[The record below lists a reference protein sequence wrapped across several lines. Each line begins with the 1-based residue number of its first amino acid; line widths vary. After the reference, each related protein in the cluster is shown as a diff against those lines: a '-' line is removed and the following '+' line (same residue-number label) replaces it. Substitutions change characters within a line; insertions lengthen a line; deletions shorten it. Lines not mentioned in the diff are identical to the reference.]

1 MRPGHPFYCSLVL
14 KAEVDSK
21 SSWTGP
27 PACLRHSCWSFSPP
41 HLSPCTSRPSPMF
54 LSKITSLGSNLF
66 SKLWKGSL
74 RNELTSKFNHRSR
87 ARVVGVTT
95 QKSTHQKSQLQN
107 FCCYPMQCWVTSV
120 GAKPRCCISCYPTR
134 QLHEHG
140 MSFVKLCLFKIQTN
154 KM

>member
-1 MRPGHPFYCSLVL
+1 MWIIENKVQMRPGHPFYCSLVL

-27 PACLRHSCWSFSPP
+27 PACLRSCWSFSPP

-74 RNELTSKFNHRSR
+74 RNELTSKFNHCSR
-87 ARVVGVTT
+87 ARVVGPCIMVGG
-95 QKSTHQKSQLQN
+95 STGATKGVMPSSPGCGVASRGWRAKLTAAAA
-107 FCCYPMQCWVTSV
+107 CWWEWDW
-120 GAKPRCCISCYPTR
+120 GF
-134 QLHEHG
+134 G
-140 MSFVKLCLFKIQTN
+140 MAGTL
-154 KM
+154 